1 MEAVVEGSALFGMAA
16 QSGGAE
22 PGGADSIPRRSLGWP
37 HLRPVGVGALRTDLI
52 LRYLRPHRRTVLQ
65 GMLALVAV
73 NLLSVAIPLLVRRVV
88 DDLQDGFQLQDV
100 LRQALLIGL
109 LATLMAGIRL
119 LSRMLVFGV
128 GRQVEADLKQRI
140 FDHLLRQEPG
150 WVQTTGSG
158 EVISRATSDVENV
171 RRLLGFAVL
180 SLTNTALAYALT
192 LPAMLSIDPWLSLAA
207 VGLYPLMLITV
218 RLFGGRMMRQ
228 QRRQQEALAGL
239 SDLIQEDLSGISAI
253 KIYGQEPTEQAA
265 FAGRNGI
272 YRDAALGLAR
282 TRSTLFPL
290 LEGISSISLLLL
302 LALGSGQLESGRL
315 SIGDLVALILYVER
329 LVFPTALLGF
339 TLNTFQTGQ
348 VSLERVEQLLR
359 RRPLIETPTSPQPA
373 AQPAAGAV
381 EACGLTVRYPDAA
394 APALVDVSFRIEP
407 GELVAVV
414 GPVGCGKTTLARALG
429 RMVNVGNGQLWL
441 DGVDVTRLSLAELR
455 RQVALVP
462 QEGYLFTASLA
473 DNLRYGEPDASLE
486 RVEAAAEQARLAAD
500 IRGFP
505 DGYQTLVGER
515 GITLSGGQRQRTALG
530 RALLIEAP
538 LLVLDD
544 ALASVD
550 NTTAA
555 EILRTIRSQGRR
567 GRTVVMIS
575 HQLSAAAAC
584 DRVLVLEGGRLVQQG
599 PHRELLEQPGAYR
612 RLWAREQASEELRAT
627 A

>member
-1 MEAVVEGSALFGMAA
+1 M
-16 QSGGAE
+16 GA
-22 PGGADSIPRRSLGWP
+22 IRL
-37 HLRPVGVGALRTDLI
+37 DLI
-52 LRYLRPHRRTVLQ
+52 GRYLRPHRKVVLQ
-65 GMLALVAV
+65 GMAALVVV
-73 NLLSVAIPLLVRRVV
+73 NLLSVSIPLLVRRVI
-88 DDLQDGFQLQDV
+88 DDLQDGFALQDV
-100 LRQALLIGL
+100 LAQAALIVA
-109 LATLMAGIRL
+109 LATVMGAVRL
-119 LSRMLVFGV
+119 YSRMLVFGV
-128 GRQVEADLKQRI
+128 GRQVEADLKQQI

-180 SLTNTALAYALT
+180 SLTNTVLAYALT
-192 LPAMLSIDPWLSLAA
+192 LPAMLAIDPWLSLAA
-207 VGLYPLMLITV
+207 VGLYPLMLMVV

-228 QRRQQEALAGL
+228 QRRQQEALASL

-253 KIYGQEPTEQAA
+253 KIYGQESTEQAA
-265 FAGRNGI
+265 FAGRNRM

-315 SIGDLVALILYVER
+315 TIGDLVALILFVER

-348 VSLERVEQLLR
+348 VSLERVEELLR
-359 RRPLIETPTSPQPA
+359 RRPLIVSPPSPQPP
-373 AQPAAGAV
+373 AQPSRGAV
-381 EACGLTVRYPDAA
+381 EARGLTVRYPGAPR
-394 APALVDVSFRIEP
+394 PALVDVSFALHP

-429 RMVNVGNGQLWL
+429 RMVEVEPGQLWL
-441 DGVDVTRLSLAELR
+441 DGVDITALDLEALR
-455 RQVALVP
+455 AQVGLVP

-473 DNLRYGEPDASLE
+473 DNLRYGEPEAPLE
-486 RVEAAAEQARLAAD
+486 RVQAAARQARLEGD
-500 IRGFP
+500 IKGFP
-505 DGYQTLVGER
+505 DGYNTLVGER

-530 RALLIEAP
+530 RALLVQTP

-555 EILRTIRSQGRR
+555 EILRSIRQEQSRQQQARTIL
-567 GRTVVMIS
+567 MIS

-584 DRVLVLEGGRLVQQG
+584 DRVLVLEEGRLVQQG
-599 PHRELLEQPGAYR
+599 HHSALLAQGGTYR
-612 RLWAREQASEELRAT
+612 RLWDREQATEQLKA
-627 A
+627 AG

>member
-1 MEAVVEGSALFGMAA
+1 MVFTAPMAA
-16 QSGGAE
+16 FRA
-22 PGGADSIPRRSLGWP
+22 
-37 HLRPVGVGALRTDLI
+37 DLI
-52 LRYLRPHRRTVLQ
+52 LRYLRPHRRTVLL
-65 GMLALVAV
+65 GVAALVVV
-73 NLLSVAIPLLVRRVV
+73 NLLSVSIPLLVRRVI
-88 DDLQDGFQLQDV
+88 DDLQDGFSLADV
-100 LRQALLIGL
+100 RGEALLIVT
-109 LATLMAGIRL
+109 LATVMGAVRL
-119 LSRMLVFGV
+119 ASRMLVFGV
-128 GRQVEADLKQRI
+128 GRQVEASLKQRI

-180 SLTNTALAYALT
+180 SLTNTVLAYALT
-192 LPAMLSIDPWLSLAA
+192 LPAMVAIDPWLSLAA
-207 VGLYPLMLITV
+207 VGLYPLMLATV

-228 QRRQQEALAGL
+228 QRRQQEALASL

-253 KIYGQEPTEQAA
+253 KIYGQEAIEEQA
-265 FAGRNGI
+265 FAGRNRV

-315 SIGDLVALILYVER
+315 SIGDLVALILFVER

-348 VSLERVEQLLR
+348 VSLERVEDLLR
-359 RRPLIETPTSPQPA
+359 REPQIQSPATPIQPTE
-373 AQPAAGAV
+373 PARGAV
-381 EACGLTVRYPDAA
+381 EARGLTVHYTASQR
-394 APALVDVSFRIEP
+394 PALLDVSFRLNP

-429 RMVNVGNGQLWL
+429 RMVQVDPGQLWI
-441 DGVDVTRLSLAELR
+441 DGIDVTQLELLELR
-455 RQVALVP
+455 RRVALVP
-462 QEGYLFTASLA
+462 QEGFLFTASLA
-473 DNLRYGEPDASLE
+473 DNLRYGEPDAPIGQVE
-486 RVEAAAEQARLAAD
+486 EAARQARLEGD

-505 DGYQTLVGER
+505 DGYDTLVGER

-530 RALLIEAP
+530 RALLMDAP

-555 EILRTIRSQGRR
+555 GILRSVREQSARSGMGRS
-567 GRTVVMIS
+567 VLMIS

-584 DRVLVLEGGRLVQQG
+584 DRVLVLEEGRLVQQG
-599 PHRELLEQPGAYR
+599 THEELLAHPGAYR
-612 RLWAREQASEELRAT
+612 RLWDREQVDAQLRA
-627 A
+627 AG

>member
-1 MEAVVEGSALFGMAA
+1 M
-16 QSGGAE
+16 GA
-22 PGGADSIPRRSLGWP
+22 IRL
-37 HLRPVGVGALRTDLI
+37 DLI
-52 LRYLRPHRRTVLQ
+52 LRYLRPHRKVVMV
-65 GMLALVAV
+65 GVASLVVV
-73 NLLSVAIPLLVRRVV
+73 NLLSVSIPLLVRRVI
-88 DDLQDGFQLQDV
+88 DDLQDGFAFQDV
-100 LRQALLIGL
+100 LTQAALIVA
-109 LATLMAGIRL
+109 LATLMGAARL
-119 LSRMLVFGV
+119 YSRMLVFGV
-128 GRQVEADLKQRI
+128 GRQVEADLKQQI
-140 FDHLLRQEPG
+140 FDHLLKQEPG

-171 RRLLGFAVL
+171 RKLLGFAVL
-180 SLTNTALAYALT
+180 SLTNTVLAYALT
-192 LPAMLSIDPWLSLAA
+192 LPAMLSIDAWLTLAA
-207 VGLYPLMLITV
+207 VGLYPLMLMVV

-228 QRRQQEALAGL
+228 QRRQQEALASL

-253 KIYGQEPTEQAA
+253 KIYGQESTEQAA
-265 FAGRNGI
+265 FAGRNRI
-272 YRDAALGLAR
+272 YRDAALNLAR

-315 SIGDLVALILYVER
+315 SIGDLVALILFVER

-348 VSLERVEQLLR
+348 VSLERVEELLR
-359 RRPLIETPTSPQPA
+359 RRPLIISPVSPTPTALPSQ
-373 AQPAAGAV
+373 GAV
-381 EACGLTVRYPDAA
+381 EARGLTVRYPNAPR
-394 APALVDVSFRIEP
+394 PALVDVSFELNP

-429 RMVNVGNGQLWL
+429 LMVEVDPGQLWL
-441 DGVDVTRLSLAELR
+441 DGVDITDLELAELR
-455 RQVALVP
+455 ARVGLVP

-473 DNLRYGEPDASLE
+473 DNLRYGEPDAPLE
-486 RVEAAAEQARLAAD
+486 RVEMAARQARLEGD
-500 IRGFP
+500 IKGFP

-530 RALLIEAP
+530 RALLVRTP

-555 EILRTIRSQGRR
+555 EILRTIRREQANAQSNRQGL
-567 GRTVVMIS
+567 GRTVLMIS

-584 DRVLVLEGGRLVQQG
+584 DRVLVLEEGRLVQQG
-599 PHRELLEQPGAYR
+599 HHSELLAVRGTYQ
-612 RLWAREQASEELRAT
+612 RLWDREQATEQLRA
-627 A
+627 AG

>member
-1 MEAVVEGSALFGMAA
+1 MAA
-16 QSGGAE
+16 L
-22 PGGADSIPRRSLGWP
+22 RLG
-37 HLRPVGVGALRTDLI
+37 LI
-52 LRYLRPHRRTVLQ
+52 RRYLRPHRRTVLI
-65 GMLALVAV
+65 GIGVLVVV
-73 NLLSVAIPLLVRRVV
+73 NLLSVALPLLVRGVI
-88 DDLQDGFQLQDV
+88 DDLQDGFSFSDV
-100 LRQALLIGL
+100 LRQAALIVG
-109 LATLMAGIRL
+109 LATLMGGMRL
-119 LSRMLVFGV
+119 WSRMLVFGV

-140 FDHLLRQEPG
+140 FEHMLRQEPG

-192 LPAMLSIDPWLSLAA
+192 LPAMLAIDPLLSLAA
-207 VGLYPLMLITV
+207 LGLYPLMLLTV

-228 QRRQQEALAGL
+228 QRQQQQSLAKL

-253 KIYGQEPTEQAA
+253 KIYGQETTERQA
-265 FAGRNGI
+265 FAERNRS
-272 YRDAALGLAR
+272 YRDDALLLAR

-290 LEGISSISLLLL
+290 LEGISSVSLLLL

-315 SIGDLVALILYVER
+315 SIGDLVALILFVER

-348 VSLERVEQLLR
+348 VSLERVEELLQR
-359 RRPLIETPTSPQPA
+359 QPTIQSPARAVPPPPRSSGCGA
-373 AQPAAGAV
+373 AV
-381 EACGLTVRYPDAA
+381 EARGLSVRYAGAERDA
-394 APALVDVSFRIEP
+394 LNGVSFRLAP

-429 RMVNVGNGQLWL
+429 RMVEVPADQLFI
-441 DGVDVTRLSLAELR
+441 DGADVTSLSLADLR

-473 DNLRYGEPDASLE
+473 DNLRYGEPQAGQEAVE
-486 RVEAAAEQARLAAD
+486 RAAIQARLEGD

-505 DGYQTLVGER
+505 DGYSTLVGER

-530 RALLIEAP
+530 RALLMDAP

-550 NTTAA
+550 NNTAA
-555 EILRTIRSQGRR
+555 EILASVRR
-567 GRTVVMIS
+567 QNDRTVLMIS

-584 DRVLVLEGGRLVQQG
+584 DRILVLENGQLVQQG
-599 PHRELLEQPGAYR
+599 HHSELVGSSGTYR
-612 RLWAREQASEELRAT
+612 RLWEREQAEQQLSRA

>member
-1 MEAVVEGSALFGMAA
+1 MAA
-16 QSGGAE
+16 IRFG
-22 PGGADSIPRRSLGWP
+22 
-37 HLRPVGVGALRTDLI
+37 LI
-52 LRYLRPHRRTVLQ
+52 QRYLRPYRRTVLL
-65 GMLALVAV
+65 GVAALVVV
-73 NLLSVAIPLLVRRVV
+73 NLLSVTIPLMVRGVI
-88 DDLQDGFQLQDV
+88 DDLQDGFTYSDV
-100 LRQALLIGL
+100 LRQAGIIVV
-109 LATLMAGIRL
+109 LATLMGGVRL
-119 LSRMLVFGV
+119 VSRMLVFGV
-128 GRQVEADLKQRI
+128 GRQVEAQLKQKI
-140 FDHLLRQEPG
+140 FDHMLRQEPG
-150 WVQTTGSG
+150 WVQSTGSG

-192 LPAMLSIDPWLSLAA
+192 LPAMLAIDPLLSLAA

-228 QRRQQEALAGL
+228 QRRQQEALGEL

-253 KIYGQEPTEQAA
+253 KIYGQERTEREA
-265 FAGRNGI
+265 FERRNKR
-272 YRDAALGLAR
+272 YRDDALQLAR

-290 LEGISSISLLLL
+290 LEGISSVSLLLL

-348 VSLERVEQLLR
+348 VSLERVEELLR
-359 RRPLIETPTSPQPA
+359 RTPRIQSPKAPKPVPQRTGS
-373 AQPAAGAV
+373 QAAGI
-381 EACGLTVRYPDAA
+381 EARGLTLRYPDAERNT
-394 APALVDVSFRIEP
+394 LEDVSFRLAP

-429 RMVNVGNGQLWL
+429 RMVDVPEGQLYL
-441 DGVDVTRLSLAELR
+441 DGTDITALDLEQLR
-455 RQVALVP
+455 QQVALVP

-473 DNLRYGEPDASLE
+473 DNLRYGEPDADQARIE
-486 RVEAAAEQARLAAD
+486 QAAEQARLAAD
-500 IRGFP
+500 VRGFP
-505 DGYQTLVGER
+505 DRYETLVGER

-530 RALLIEAP
+530 RALLVQAP

-550 NTTAA
+550 NNTAA
-555 EILRTIRSQGRR
+555 DILSSIRAQRDRTIL
-567 GRTVVMIS
+567 MIS

-584 DRVLVLEGGRLVQQG
+584 DRILVLDEGRLVQQG
-599 PHRELLEQPGAYR
+599 HHNALLEEAGTYR
-612 RLWAREQASEELRAT
+612 RLWEREQAEEQLTRVA
-627 A
+627 

>member
-1 MEAVVEGSALFGMAA
+1 M
-16 QSGGAE
+16 
-22 PGGADSIPRRSLGWP
+22 
-37 HLRPVGVGALRTDLI
+37 GALRLDLI
-52 LRYLRPHRRTVLQ
+52 RRYLRPHRKVVLI
-65 GMLALVAV
+65 GVAALVVV
-73 NLLSVAIPLLVRRVV
+73 NLLSVSIPLLVRRVI
-88 DDLQDGFQLQDV
+88 DDLQDGFALQDV
-100 LRQALLIGL
+100 LAQAALIVA
-109 LATLMAGIRL
+109 LATVMGAVRL
-119 LSRMLVFGV
+119 YSRMLVFGV
-128 GRQVEADLKQRI
+128 GRQVEAELKQQI
-140 FDHLLRQEPG
+140 FDHLLKQEPG

-180 SLTNTALAYALT
+180 SLTNTVLAYALT
-192 LPAMLSIDPWLSLAA
+192 LPAMLSIDGWLTLAA
-207 VGLYPLMLITV
+207 VGLYPLMLMVV

-228 QRRQQEALAGL
+228 QRRQQEALASL

-253 KIYGQEPTEQAA
+253 KIYGQESTEQTA
-265 FAGRNGI
+265 FAGRNRI
-272 YRDAALGLAR
+272 YRDAALNLAR

-315 SIGDLVALILYVER
+315 SIGDLVALILFVER

-348 VSLERVEQLLR
+348 VSLERVEELLR
-359 RRPLIETPTSPQPA
+359 RRPLIVSSASPTPPTKPGR
-373 AQPAAGAV
+373 GAV
-381 EACGLTVRYPDAA
+381 EARGLTVRYPNAPR
-394 APALVDVSFRIEP
+394 PALVDVSFELHP

-429 RMVNVGNGQLWL
+429 RMVEVDPGQLWL
-441 DGVDVTRLSLAELR
+441 DGVDITALDLAELR
-455 RQVALVP
+455 GQVGLVP

-473 DNLRYGEPDASLE
+473 DNLRYGEPDAPFE
-486 RVEAAAEQARLAAD
+486 RVEAAARQARLEGD
-500 IRGFP
+500 IKGFP

-530 RALLIEAP
+530 RALLVRTP

-555 EILRTIRSQGRR
+555 EILRTIRSEQANAQSNEQGL
-567 GRTVVMIS
+567 GRTVLMIS

-584 DRVLVLEGGRLVQQG
+584 DRVLVLEEGRLVQQG
-599 PHRELLEQPGAYR
+599 HHSELVAERGTYR
-612 RLWAREQASEELRAT
+612 RLWDREQATEQLRSAG
-627 A
+627 